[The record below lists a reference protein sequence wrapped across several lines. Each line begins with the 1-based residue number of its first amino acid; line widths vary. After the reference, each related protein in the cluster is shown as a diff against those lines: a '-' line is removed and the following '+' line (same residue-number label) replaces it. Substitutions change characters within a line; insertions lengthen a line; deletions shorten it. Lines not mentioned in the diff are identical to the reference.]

1 MIFNSIEYILFLPI
15 VFILFYLFRHKFRV
29 FILLAASYYFYIS
42 WNPVFIILIILS
54 TLIDFGA
61 GLLLEKTSSNST
73 RRLLLGISIC
83 ANLGFLF
90 FFKYFNFALENVN
103 EAMLAVKA
111 SYQPIEAWDIILP
124 VGISFY
130 TFQTMSYTIDVFN
143 GKTKAEKNL
152 PYFALYVC
160 FFTQLVAGPIERYNN
175 LLPQFKEKA
184 QLIIQNISHGG
195 RLILYG
201 LFMKMVIA
209 DNLGV
214 FVGAVYG
221 DIAGASSLNLLIGSV
236 FYSFQIYCDFHGYTT
251 IAIGSAKLFNVNL
264 SENFRTPYLSSS
276 ITEFWRN
283 WHITLT
289 TWFRDY
295 IYYPLGGNR
304 GTLLKW
310 MLAILSVFIVSGL
323 WHGAKWTFIFWGVFH
338 ALFVLFEKIV
348 RWDKPSTKVF
358 WKGVKWGVTF
368 TLVTALWVLFRS
380 PDMDK
385 AIWYFKSVASNWN
398 VQGIDLPLEPFIL
411 LGLFIVLDVLTRKKN
426 FALLLD
432 NIPSKA
438 RGAIY
443 FVLIF
448 LLLSRSAT
456 DMNPFIYFQF

>member
-1 MIFNSIEYILFLPI
+1 MF
-15 VFILFYLFRHKFRV
+15 VLFYLFRHKFRV

-42 WNPVFIILIILS
+42 WNPLFIILILLS
-54 TLIDFGA
+54 TLIDYGA
-61 GLLLEKTSSNST
+61 GLSLERTSSKST
-73 RRLLLGISIC
+73 RRLILGISIG

-103 EAMLAVKA
+103 EILLAVKG
-111 SYQPIEAWDIILP
+111 SHQPIEAWDIILP

-130 TFQTMSYTIDVFN
+130 TFQTMSYTIDVYN
-143 GKTKAEKNL
+143 GKIKAEKNL
-152 PYFALYVC
+152 SYFALYVC
-160 FFTQLVAGPIERYNN
+160 FFPQLVAGPIERYNN
-175 LLPQFKEKA
+175 LMPQLKEKT
-184 QLIIQNISHGG
+184 QLVIQNISHGG

-214 FVGAVYG
+214 FVDSVYG
-221 DIAGASSLNLLIGSV
+221 DVAGTNSLNLLIGSV

-264 SENFRTPYLSSS
+264 SENFRTPYLSTS

-304 GTLLKW
+304 GTILKW
-310 MLAILSVFIVSGL
+310 ALAILTVFIVSGV
-323 WHGAKWTFIFWGVFH
+323 WHGAEWTFIFWGLFH

-348 RWDKPSTKVF
+348 KWDKQSTNVF
-358 WKGVKWGVTF
+358 LKGIKWVVTF
-368 TLVTALWVLFRS
+368 TLVTALWVFFRS
-380 PDMDK
+380 PDMAA
-385 AIWYFKSVASNWN
+385 AILYFKSIGSNWAIE
-398 VQGIDLPLEPFIL
+398 GIDLRIEPFIL
-411 LGLFIVLDVLTRKKN
+411 LGLFIVSDILTRKKN
-426 FALLLD
+426 FALSL
-432 NIPSKA
+432 NKIPSLA

>member
-1 MIFNSIEYILFLPI
+1 
-15 VFILFYLFRHKFRV
+15 
-29 FILLAASYYFYIS
+29 
-42 WNPVFIILIILS
+42 
-54 TLIDFGA
+54 
-61 GLLLEKTSSNST
+61 
-73 RRLLLGISIC
+73 
-83 ANLGFLF
+83 
-90 FFKYFNFALENVN
+90 
-103 EAMLAVKA
+103 
-111 SYQPIEAWDIILP
+111 
-124 VGISFY
+124 
-130 TFQTMSYTIDVFN
+130 
-143 GKTKAEKNL
+143 
-152 PYFALYVC
+152 
-160 FFTQLVAGPIERYNN
+160 
-175 LLPQFKEKA
+175 
-184 QLIIQNISHGG
+184 
-195 RLILYG
+195 
-201 LFMKMVIA
+201 MKMVIA

-214 FVGAVYG
+214 FVDSVYG

-310 MLAILSVFIVSGL
+310 VLAILTVFVVSGL
-323 WHGAKWTFIFWGVFH
+323 WHGAKWTFIFWGLFH

-348 RWDKPSTKVF
+348 RWDKPSKKGFLKVM
-358 WKGVKWGVTF
+358 KWGVTF
-368 TLVTALWVLFRS
+368 TLVTALWVFFRS
-380 PDMDK
+380 PDMDA
-385 AIWYFKSVASNWN
+385 AILYFNSIASNWN
-398 VQGIDLPLEPFIL
+398 VQGMDLLVEPFIL
-411 LGLFIVLDVLTRKKN
+411 LGLFVVLDILTRKKN
-426 FALLLD
+426 FSLLLE
-432 NIPSKA
+432 NIPSMA

>member
-1 MIFNSIEYILFLPI
+1 MIFNSLEYILFLPL
-15 VFILFYLFRHKFRV
+15 VFVLFYLFRHKFRV

-42 WNPVFIILIILS
+42 WNPVFILLILFS
-54 TLIDFGA
+54 TLIDYGA

-103 EAMLAVKA
+103 EVMLAVKG

-130 TFQTMSYTIDVFN
+130 TFQTMSYTIDVYN

-152 PYFALYVC
+152 PNFALYVC
-160 FFTQLVAGPIERYNN
+160 FFPQLVAGPIERYNN
-175 LLPQFKEKA
+175 LMPQFKEKA
-184 QLIIQNISHGG
+184 ELLIQNISHGG

-214 FVGAVYG
+214 FVDSVYG

-264 SENFRTPYLSSS
+264 SENFRTPYLSAS

-304 GTLLKW
+304 GSVLKW
-310 MLAILSVFIVSGL
+310 GLAILTVFIVSGI
-323 WHGAKWTFIFWGVFH
+323 WHGAKWTFIFWGFFH

-348 RWDKPSTKVF
+348 GWDKQSTNVF
-358 WKGVKWGVTF
+358 LRVIKWGVTF
-368 TLVTALWVLFRS
+368 TLVTALWVFFRS
-380 PDMDK
+380 PDMDV
-385 AIWYFKSVASNWN
+385 AILYFKSIASNWN
-398 VQGIDLPLEPFIL
+398 VQGMDLLVEPFIL
-411 LGLFIVLDVLTRKKN
+411 LCLFAVLDILTRKKN
-426 FALLLD
+426 FSLLLD
-432 NIPSKA
+432 TIPSIA

>member
-1 MIFNSIEYILFLPI
+1 M
-15 VFILFYLFRHKFRV
+15 
-29 FILLAASYYFYIS
+29 
-42 WNPVFIILIILS
+42 FIILIILS
-54 TLIDFGA
+54 TLIDYGA

-152 PYFALYVC
+152 SYFALYVC
-160 FFTQLVAGPIERYNN
+160 FFPQLVAGPIERYNN

-214 FVGAVYG
+214 FVDSVYG

-295 IYYPLGGNR
+295 IYYPIGGNR

-310 MLAILSVFIVSGL
+310 VLAILTVFVVSGL
-323 WHGAKWTFIFWGVFH
+323 WHGAKWTFIFWGLFH

-348 RWDKPSTKVF
+348 RWDKPSKKGFLKVM
-358 WKGVKWGVTF
+358 KWVVTF
-368 TLVTALWVLFRS
+368 TLVTALWVFFRS
-380 PDMDK
+380 PDMDA
-385 AIWYFKSVASNWN
+385 AILYFNSIASNWN
-398 VQGIDLPLEPFIL
+398 VQGMDLLVEPFIL
-411 LGLFIVLDVLTRKKN
+411 LGLFVVLDILTRKKN
-426 FALLLD
+426 FSLLLD
-432 NIPSKA
+432 NIPSMA